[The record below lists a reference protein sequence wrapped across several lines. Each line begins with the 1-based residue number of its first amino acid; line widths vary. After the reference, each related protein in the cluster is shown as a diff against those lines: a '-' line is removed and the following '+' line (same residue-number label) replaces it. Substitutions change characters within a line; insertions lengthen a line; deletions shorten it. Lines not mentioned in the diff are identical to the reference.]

1 MLQPKTKK
9 KSVLI
14 QLDAALVD
22 DLDRLRRVLGITRT
36 SLIAQLILKGIENEK
51 ERIDSKGSQATSQ
64 A

>member
-9 KSVLI
+9 KSVLV

-51 ERIDSKGSQATSQ
+51 KGIDSKGSQATSQ
-64 A
+64 D